1 VQTIQHRRTRKSA
14 IATTLGL
21 ALSAAV
27 LLDACTANPKATSAG
42 TPIAASSSS
51 ASVSLLGGSAAPLA
65 LNPTSDTASSPAAAS
80 HTDSATA
87 SPSSSVTGSADA
99 SATAASQAPRS
110 SRSVVKP
117 TVRPPAK
124 SSASAV
130 PAAVVAPK
138 PTPIP
143 PKVAAPP
150 APIIAR
156 PGGEPGPGN
165 TGVPPGTK
173 LAVINGDVDV
183 TTNGQVIDGADIKGA
198 LVIRASNVVVR
209 RSLIEGRHGEDSVLV
224 QSGSGIVFQ
233 DDEITVGSP
242 SVASDDMHVS
252 GVTLTR
258 LNIHGG
264 VDGIKL
270 GANSTVTA
278 SWIHGLSAFASDP
291 VQGGGAT
298 HNDAIQIMGGGG
310 IQVTANNLQAS
321 THDNSAV
328 QVTQDTGSVSG
339 LVLSRN
345 WADGGGCTF
354 NISGH
359 GPGGKLLTMSGIT
372 LSGNRFG
379 HASRFGCPVLID
391 NQTTFAQ
398 SGNVYN
404 DTGLP
409 VEIKIHN

>member
-65 LNPTSDTASSPAAAS
+65 LNPTSDTASTPAAAS

-209 RSLIEGRHGEDSVLV
+209 RSLIA
-224 QSGSGIVFQ
+224 
-233 DDEITVGSP
+233 VGSP

-321 THDNSAV
+321 SHDNSAV